1 MRLDATQKA
10 LLSRLIRQRL
20 GEDAKIFVFGS
31 RLDDARTG
39 GDVDLLVESGR
50 VVTRQEHAAL
60 VVDVEEALGLPVD
73 IVFRVAGQPAS
84 AFQRMIR
91 ADAVKL
97 EDA

>member
-31 RLDDARTG
+31 RLDDVRTG
-39 GDVDLLVESGR
+39 GDVDLLVEFGR

-60 VVDVEEALGLPVD
+60 AVDVEEALGLPVD
-73 IVFRVAGQPAS
+73 IVFWVAGQPAL

>member
-10 LLSRLIRQRL
+10 LLRRLIRQRL

-31 RLDDARTG
+31 RLDDARMG
-39 GDVDLLVESGR
+39 GDVDLLVESGG

-73 IVFRVAGQPAS
+73 IVFRVAGQPGS
-84 AFQRMIR
+84 VFQRMIR
-91 ADAVKL
+91 ATAVKL